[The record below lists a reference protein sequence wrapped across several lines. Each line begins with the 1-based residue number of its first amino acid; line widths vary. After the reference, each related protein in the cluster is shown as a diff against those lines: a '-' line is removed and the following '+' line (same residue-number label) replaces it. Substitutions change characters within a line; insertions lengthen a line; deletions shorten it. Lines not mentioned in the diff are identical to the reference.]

1 MDELKTNAKAML
13 ARARVEATPTLT
25 QQAQLLKRLQSAP
38 VGPDGPD
45 GPETAPA
52 NAGHRPWSLAV
63 GVVAVAALLVL
74 AMVLADRPATESPA
88 RVVPPVVGHHTDGS
102 ETEHAHAASDPPLL
116 SSPKLPAEPTLK
128 AKRLPKKPRPAVDQG
143 PPAEPS
149 ATLADEIALLKRAR
163 RALQARDYTLTRA
176 TATQYFTQF
185 AAGTFREEL
194 QVLDLIASCRSGL
207 SEALADKARRYVA
220 GERSAFVERVS
231 AACLDDR

>member
-1 MDELKTNAKAML
+1 ML
-13 ARARVEATPTLT
+13 ARARVEATPTPT

-38 VGPDGPD
+38 VPPDGPD

-63 GVVAVAALLVL
+63 GVVAVAALLAL
-74 AMVLADRPATESPA
+74 AMALADRQATESPA
-88 RVVPPVVGHHTDGS
+88 RVVPPVVGHHADGS
-102 ETEHAHAASDPPLL
+102 EAEHAHAASDSPLL
-116 SSPKLPAEPTLK
+116 NPPTLPAAPKPK
-128 AKRLPKKPRPAVDQG
+128 AKRIPNKPRHAAEQS

-163 RALQARDYTLTRA
+163 RALQARDYSLTQA
-176 TATQYFTQF
+176 TATQYFAQF

-194 QVLDLIASCRSGL
+194 QVLHLIASCRSGL

-220 GERSAFVERVS
+220 GERSAFVERVN
-231 AACLDDR
+231 AACLADR